1 MKKLCF
7 ILVLAIAFGCKQS
20 KNKTGEDS
28 QDVDKTT
35 ISQNKEEIKVDVS
48 KMENIVTYWDFSSEQ
63 PFISE
68 GAVNYT
74 LEKANDSVSI
84 AEMGGIECLK
94 IEEGGYLYIPRKDCP
109 ALDFHG
115 ENSSF
120 TIVAKLNRLSKSYEQ
135 CEAIAGM
142 WNETQKKRQ
151 YYLFLNLLQKESAD
165 QVCGHVSYVGGPT
178 PGHKWAMDASIGKT
192 PIEYSEW
199 VNVAFTFDGSYAK
212 SYLNG
217 KLDSREGLNPYEFK
231 HQLFDGGDAGSD
243 FTVGAVD
250 RLGEMGNYFVG
261 GIAYLAVFNRALTEQ
276 ELKVFN

>member
-1 MKKLCF
+1 MKKLC
-7 ILVLAIAFGCKQS
+7 IALFLIAVFGCSDS
-20 KNKTGEDS
+20 KKKANTETENKRTLS
-28 QDVDKTT
+28 SVK
-35 ISQNKEEIKVDVS
+35 SKEIKVDD
-48 KMENIVTYWDFSSEQ
+48 IDGLVTYWDFRKDN
-63 PFISE
+63 PFVSE
-68 GAVNYT
+68 GSVNYT
-74 LEKANDSVSI
+74 LQKANDSVNI
-84 AEMGGIECLK
+84 AEMGGIKCLTL
-94 IEEGGYLYIPRKDCP
+94 EEGGYLYIPRQECP

-120 TIVAKLNRLSKSYEQ
+120 TIVAKINRLKKSYEQ

-151 YYLFLNLLQKESAD
+151 YYLFLNLLQKESED

-178 PGHKWAMDASIGKT
+178 PGYRWAMDASIGKT
-192 PIEYSEW
+192 PIAYGDW
-199 VNVAFTFDGSYAK
+199 VTIAFTFDGTYAK

-231 HQLFDGGDAGSD
+231 HQLFDGGETGSD

-261 GIAYLAVFNRALTEQ
+261 GISYLAVFNKALSEA

>member
-1 MKKLCF
+1 M
-7 ILVLAIAFGCKQS
+7 LVLLVVFGCKQS
-20 KNKTGEDS
+20 KSKNEKET
-28 QDVDKTT
+28 QDTETT
-35 ISQNKEEIKVDVS
+35 SAIKEEKNHAQTRDAA
-48 KMENIVTYWDFSSEQ
+48 KMEHIVTYWDFSKAQ
-63 PFISE
+63 PFVSE

-74 LEKANDSVSI
+74 LKKANDSVSLG
-84 AEMGGIECLK
+84 EMKGVKCLK
-94 IEEGGYLYIPRKDCP
+94 IEEGGYLYIPRDDCP

-115 ENSSF
+115 DNSSF
-120 TIVAKLNRLSKSYEQ
+120 TIVAKLNRLPKSYEQ

-192 PIEYSEW
+192 PIEYGEW
-199 VNVAFTFDGSYAK
+199 VTVAFTFDGAYAK

-217 KLDSREGLNPYEFK
+217 KLDSRKDLNPFEFK
-231 HQLFDGGDAGSD
+231 HQLFDGGEDGSD

-261 GIAYLAVFNRALTEQ
+261 GIAYLAVFNKALTEQ
-276 ELKVFN
+276 ELNVFQ